1 MGSADENLLPPSFLF
16 RFAVPCFPRDPL
28 WTAKAGAL
36 DEKYRLPRL
45 TSLDDEPEWAD
56 FRAAW
61 SNDGLAFSVLV
72 KGKKQPLWCR
82 ANKIE
87 DSDGLA
93 VWIDTRDTH
102 NVHRASRFCHEL
114 RFLPAGGGAKNDQPV
129 AAQVAID
136 RAREQPKPIDPAK
149 LKVRSQ
155 ILKDGYLLEGLVPA
169 EVLSGFDPAEHPRLG
184 FQFAVWDREK
194 GEQTFTA
201 GGELPYRNDPSLWG
215 TLELVT
221 PH

>member
-1 MGSADENLLPPSFLF
+1 MPSSEDKLLPASFLF
-16 RFAVPCFPRDPL
+16 HFAVPCFHCEQL
-28 WTAKAGAL
+28 WTAKSGAL
-36 DEKYRLPRL
+36 EEKHRLLRL

-56 FRAAW
+56 VRMAW
-61 SNDGLAFSVLV
+61 SNDGLVLSVLV
-72 KGKKQPLWCR
+72 QGKKQPLWCR
-82 ANKIE
+82 ANRVE

-114 RFLPAGGGAKNDQPV
+114 RFLPAGGGPKNDQPV
-129 AAQVAID
+129 AVQIAID

-155 ILKDGYLLEGLVPA
+155 ILKEGYLLEALIPA
-169 EVLSGFDPAEHPRLG
+169 EVLSGFEPTEHPRLG
-184 FQFAVWDREK
+184 FQFAVWDREL

-215 TLELVT
+215 TLELVK
-221 PH
+221 